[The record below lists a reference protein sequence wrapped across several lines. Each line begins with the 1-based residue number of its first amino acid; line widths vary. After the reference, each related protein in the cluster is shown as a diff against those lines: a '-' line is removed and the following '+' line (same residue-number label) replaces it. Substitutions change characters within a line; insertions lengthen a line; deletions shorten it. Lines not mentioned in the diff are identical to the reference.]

1 MVRCGKGYTSM
12 SASGASPAVSRNT
25 LSGAPTCN
33 QDMACAVSIIVINWN
48 TRDMTLA
55 CLRSLYAQTHRT
67 DFEVLLVDNGSH
79 DGSAAAIAEEFPLV
93 RLLAETT
100 NHGFAVANNLA
111 IEQARGRRLLL
122 LNSDTVVLDGA
133 VDRLL
138 AFAESRPAARIWGGR
153 TLFGDRSLNITSCW
167 QRQTL
172 WSVVCFAFGL
182 TKLFPGM
189 NFFNPEGLT
198 AWKRD
203 SIREVDIVTGCF
215 LLIDTAGIR
224 KKGKVKE
231 DVEFYSVMRAI
242 RSIENSD
249 VCILMVDAERGF
261 EAQDLNIFHIID
273 RNHKGVVILVNK
285 WDLIEKQTNTHK
297 QFEEMIREQT
307 APFRDVPIL
316 FASVTHKQRILKAM
330 ETAVAVYKSRMR
342 KIPTRE
348 LNDFILPVIEQT
360 PPPAV
365 KGKYVRI
372 KYATQLPTVFP
383 SFVFFCNH
391 PQYLK
396 DSYLRFIENKL
407 REHFDFTGVP
417 VEIFFRQ
424 K

>member
-25 LSGAPTCN
+25 LSDAPTCN

-153 TLFGDRSLNITSCW
+153 TLFADLSLNYTSCW

-182 TKLFPGM
+182 ARLFRAS

-203 SIREVDIVTGCF
+203 TVREVDIVTGCF
-215 LLIDTAGIR
+215 LLIDADLWRQLGGFDPVFFMYGEEADLCARARAVGARPVITPDAAIIHYGGGSAAVRSDQSVRLLRAKIALARRNMRPAAAEAVRWLYLLAVLVRAAGFGLLVR
-224 KKGKVKE
+224 LG
-231 DVEFYSVMRAI
+231 
-242 RSIENSD
+242 
-249 VCILMVDAERGF
+249 RG
-261 EAQDLNIFHIID
+261 
-273 RNHKGVVILVNK
+273 HKAGHANK
-285 WDLIEKQTNTHK
+285 WRETLARRGEWFARASLLI
-297 QFEEMIREQT
+297 
-307 APFRDVPIL
+307 
-316 FASVTHKQRILKAM
+316 
-330 ETAVAVYKSRMR
+330 
-342 KIPTRE
+342 
-348 LNDFILPVIEQT
+348 
-360 PPPAV
+360 
-365 KGKYVRI
+365 
-372 KYATQLPTVFP
+372 
-383 SFVFFCNH
+383 
-391 PQYLK
+391 
-396 DSYLRFIENKL
+396 
-407 REHFDFTGVP
+407 
-417 VEIFFRQ
+417 
-424 K
+424 